1 MDINNLKV
9 PPCSIDFERRITQS
23 ACLPDSYRSYSNN
36 AGKVNRQQTVFAVL
50 KHKINPFALVAMF
63 TLCALGI
70 SIGAYHQAG
79 DAVMI
84 SLATKPSKYASN
96 QQGNG
101 AANTV
106 ELSNHALSK
115 QDIAHLLMDYP
126 QQAIVVPPRMDAL
139 LLSSR

>member
-9 PPCSIDFERRITQS
+9 PPCSIDFERRIMQS
-23 ACLPDSYRSYSNN
+23 ACLPDSYGSYSDN
-36 AGKVNRQQTVFAVL
+36 AGKVNRQTVFAVL
-50 KHKINPFALVAMF
+50 KHKITPFALVAMF

-84 SLATKPSKYASN
+84 SLAIKPSKYASN

-106 ELSNHALSK
+106 ELSNHAFSK

-126 QQAIVVPPRMDAL
+126 QQAIVVPSRMDTL